1 MRRAVFL
8 ALAILG
14 SLSAL
19 AQSPAD
25 YNFQTDGEAVRWQ
38 RVFQAADTVRA
49 EVILQNLHARRNCD
63 NVLSEV
69 PGVISFDL
77 AFEPVAVA
85 EDLGYSRPSL
95 PAYITAGKYTAYV
108 TVQIKPDRY
117 RVTVENIR
125 MVLPGFG
132 DTRLEVFAIRRG
144 DWQRRFTP
152 APAAIIDYYLG
163 REFEGLEKLMLD
175 DDDEW

>member
-1 MRRAVFL
+1 MRRVALLVL
-8 ALAILG
+8 AMAAG
-14 SLSAL
+14 LSAL

-25 YNFQTDGEAVRWQ
+25 YNFQTDGETVRWQ

-49 EVILQNLHARRNCD
+49 GVVLQNLHARRNCD
-63 NVLSEV
+63 SILSEV
-69 PGVISFDL
+69 PGVISFDI
-77 AFEPVAVA
+77 AFEPVRVA
-85 EDLGYSRPSL
+85 EDIGYSRPSL

-132 DTRLEVFAIRRG
+132 DTRLEVFALRRG
-144 DWQRRFTP
+144 EWQQRFTP
-152 APAAIIDYYLG
+152 APADIIDYYLG
-163 REFEGLEKLMLD
+163 SEFAGLEKMELGD
-175 DDDEW
+175 DW